1 MTSYLFGAGTV
12 IGKRVD
18 VTNAPPAFMGTIQ
31 DFEFDITQNIK
42 ELIGQFKAPV
52 AIAAAETKYTCKAK
66 FARIQAS
73 SMNYLQSGSTTAG
86 MLELADTEQQ
96 TIPTTTAAIL
106 PSFTVSQGTAAY
118 TEDFGVF
125 YSATGVA
132 LTPTVSTATPT
143 SGYYIPGNTG
153 IYTFGTGDRGLVVN
167 VYYQYTVTTG
177 VSVPMA
183 NTLMGQQPS
192 FELIAKEKFS
202 YLGSQKEMVI
212 KLNACVSSKLTFPFK
227 NVDFLIQEM
236 DITAFAD
243 AANNIGTLSFSE

>member
-18 VTNAPPAFMGTIQ
+18 VTNAPPAFLGTIQ
-31 DFEFDITQNIK
+31 DFEFDIDQDIK
-42 ELIGQFKAPV
+42 ELVGQFKSAV
-52 AIAAAETKYTCKAK
+52 AIAAAQTKYTCKAK

-73 SMNYLQSGSTTAG
+73 SMNFLLSGSTTPG

-96 TIPTTTAAIL
+96 TIPNTTAAVL
-106 PSFTVSQGTAAY
+106 PTFTVSQGTAAF

-132 LTPTVSTATPT
+132 LTPTASTATPT
-143 SGYYIPGNTG
+143 TGYYIAGTTG
-153 IYTFGTGDRGLVVN
+153 IYTFGTGDRSQVVN

-177 VSVPMA
+177 VSVPIA
-183 NTLMGQQPS
+183 NVQMGQQPS
-192 FELIAKEKFS
+192 FELIAKEKFN
-202 YLGSQKEMVI
+202 YLGTQKEMVI

-227 NVDFLIQEM
+227 NTDFLIQEM

-243 AANNIGTLSFSE
+243 AGNNIGTLSFSE